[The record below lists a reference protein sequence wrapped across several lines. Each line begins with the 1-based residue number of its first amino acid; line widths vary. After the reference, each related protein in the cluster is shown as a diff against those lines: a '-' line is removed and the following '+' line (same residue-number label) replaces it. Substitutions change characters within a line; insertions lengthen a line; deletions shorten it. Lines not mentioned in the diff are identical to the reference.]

1 MIVYKHTCPNGKVYI
16 GQTSQ
21 KPERRW
27 SHGNGYK
34 ENSYFY
40 RAIQKYGWDNI
51 KHEIIAENLTQEE
64 ADSLE
69 IELIERYKATD
80 RNSGYNHHYGGQI
93 HDVCSV
99 EDLLKEDCLPYEII
113 EESELLTKVFD
124 NLIELALGI
133 EWTETIERKYFGNN
147 QLQKVEKEVIK
158 RKNKP
163 SYFAIRTL
171 LDNYSDCK
179 KVKPLK
185 DKLEKMR
192 YEIEENF

>member
-1 MIVYKHTCPNGKVYI
+1 MQDTEVITFSDCTEMIDHIADVYQNAKLNK
-16 GQTSQ
+16 Q
-21 KPERRW
+21 EREVA
-27 SHGNGYK
+27 K
-34 ENSYFY
+34 L
-40 RAIQKYGWDNI
+40 ILC
-51 KHEIIAENLTQEE
+51 ENLTQEE

-124 NLIELALGI
+124 NLIDLALGI
-133 EWTETIERKYFGNN
+133 EWTETIERKYYENN

-171 LDNYSDCK
+171 LDNYSDCE

-192 YEIEENF
+192 DEIEESF